1 MTEEEA
7 RDKWCP
13 QTFNAEAP
21 DRCIASECAVWVWDM
36 VYPEIIDPGFSE
48 KQRGVWSSGGAVHV
62 CQEPSTTDGHCG
74 LIR

>member
-21 DRCIASECAVWVWDM
+21 DRCIASKCAVWVHEKAIWCNKDGSQPTESQLNERT
-36 VYPEIIDPGFSE
+36 PEDAGLITVSF
-48 KQRGVWSSGGAVHV
+48 
-62 CQEPSTTDGHCG
+62 GHCG